1 MKRFFSSLIV
11 LFALTA
17 VLPACAQLQFGAE
30 LAKQGKRTAA
40 GGIYKVGN
48 PYKIAGEWYYP
59 RENTK
64 YDNIGIAS
72 WYGPKFQGRRTANGE
87 IFDMNLLT
95 AAHPTLPM
103 PVMVQVTNLENG
115 RSMKLRVNDRG
126 PFKKNR
132 EIDLSRR
139 AAEILGFKDKGTAR
153 VRVKYLHRAPL
164 YNQRGQLIS
173 GDERDSFV
181 FDKPYTPTRD
191 RYVSA
196 APITEVETKSLDGQ
210 DLPSKKSVLPKQKYY
225 VQLGVFSRK
234 DSAEALRQKLGQ
246 IGQVEVS
253 ELTSGGRQLYRVRVG
268 PVNSRV
274 DANILVDDVLD
285 NGHQDAFILEE

>member
-1 MKRFFSSLIV
+1 MMRFFSSLNV

-40 GGIYKVGN
+40 GGIYKVGK

-173 GDERDSFV
+173 GDESDSFV

>member
-11 LFALTA
+11 LLALTA

-40 GGIYKVGN
+40 GGIYKVGK

-173 GDERDSFV
+173 GDESDSFV

-196 APITEVETKSLDGQ
+196 APITGVETKSLDGQ

>member
-1 MKRFFSSLIV
+1 MMRFFSSLIV
-11 LFALTA
+11 LFAVTA

-40 GGIYKVGN
+40 GGIYKVGK

-173 GDERDSFV
+173 GDESDSFV

-234 DSAEALRQKLGQ
+234 DSAEALRHKLGQ

>member
-1 MKRFFSSLIV
+1 
-11 LFALTA
+11 
-17 VLPACAQLQFGAE
+17 
-30 LAKQGKRTAA
+30 
-40 GGIYKVGN
+40 
-48 PYKIAGEWYYP
+48 
-59 RENTK
+59 
-64 YDNIGIAS
+64 
-72 WYGPKFQGRRTANGE
+72 
-87 IFDMNLLT
+87 
-95 AAHPTLPM
+95 
-103 PVMVQVTNLENG
+103 
-115 RSMKLRVNDRG
+115 
-126 PFKKNR
+126 NR

-173 GDERDSFV
+173 GDESDSYV

-196 APITEVETKSLDGQ
+196 APITDVETKSLDGQ
-210 DLPSKKSVLPKQKYY
+210 ELPSKKSVLPKQKYY

>member
-11 LFALTA
+11 LLALTA

-40 GGIYKVGN
+40 GGIYKVGK

-173 GDERDSFV
+173 GDESDSFV

-274 DANILVDDVLD
+274 DANVLVDDVLD

>member
-1 MKRFFSSLIV
+1 MMRFFSSLIV

-40 GGIYKVGN
+40 GGIYKVGK

-72 WYGPKFQGRRTANGE
+72 WYGTKFQGRRTANGE

-210 DLPSKKSVLPKQKYY
+210 DLPSKKPVLPKQKYY

>member
-1 MKRFFSSLIV
+1 MMRFFTSLSV
-11 LFALTA
+11 LFVLSA

-40 GGIYKVGN
+40 GGVWKVGK

-64 YDNIGIAS
+64 YDNIGTAS

-173 GDERDSFV
+173 GNESDSFV

-196 APITEVETKSLDGQ
+196 APIAEVETKSLDGQ
-210 DLPSKKSVLPKQKYY
+210 NLPSKQSILPKQKYY
-225 VQLGVFSRK
+225 VQLGVFSQK
-234 DSAEALRQKLGQ
+234 DSAEALRQKLSQ

-253 ELTSGGRQLYRVRVG
+253 ELTSGDRQLYRVRVG

>member
-1 MKRFFSSLIV
+1 MKQFFSSLIV

-40 GGIYKVGN
+40 GGIYKVGK

-139 AAEILGFKDKGTAR
+139 AAEILGFKNKGTAR

-173 GDERDSFV
+173 GDESDSYV
-181 FDKPYTPTRD
+181 FDKPYTPSRD

-196 APITEVETKSLDGQ
+196 APITDVETKSLDGQ
-210 DLPSKKSVLPKQKYY
+210 DLPPKKSVLPKQKYY

-234 DSAEALRQKLGQ
+234 DSAEALRQKLRQ

-253 ELTSGGRQLYRVRVG
+253 ELTSGGRHLYRVRVG
-268 PVNSRV
+268 PVDSRV

>member
-1 MKRFFSSLIV
+1 MMRFFSSLIV

-173 GDERDSFV
+173 GDESDSFV

-225 VQLGVFSRK
+225 VQLGVFSRR
-234 DSAEALRQKLGQ
+234 DSAEALRQKLLQ

-253 ELTSGGRQLYRVRVG
+253 ELISGGRQLYRVRVG

>member
-1 MKRFFSSLIV
+1 MMRFFSSLIV
-11 LFALTA
+11 LFAVTA

-40 GGIYKVGN
+40 GGIYKVGK

-173 GDERDSFV
+173 GDESDSFV

-246 IGQVEVS
+246 IGQIEVS

-285 NGHQDAFILEE
+285 NGHQDAFILEK

>member
-1 MKRFFSSLIV
+1 MMRFFSSLIV

-173 GDERDSFV
+173 GDESDSFV

-210 DLPSKKSVLPKQKYY
+210 NLPSKKSVLPKQKYY

>member
-11 LFALTA
+11 LLALTA

-40 GGIYKVGN
+40 GGIYKVGK

-173 GDERDSFV
+173 GDESDSFV

-196 APITEVETKSLDGQ
+196 APITDVETKSLDGQ

>member
-1 MKRFFSSLIV
+1 MRFFSSLIV

-40 GGIYKVGN
+40 GGIYKVGK

-173 GDERDSFV
+173 GDESDSFV

-225 VQLGVFSRK
+225 VQLGVFSRR
-234 DSAEALRQKLGQ
+234 DSAEALRQKLLQ

-253 ELTSGGRQLYRVRVG
+253 ELISGGRQLYRVRVG

>member
-1 MKRFFSSLIV
+1 MMRFFSSLIV

-40 GGIYKVGN
+40 GGIYKVGK

-173 GDERDSFV
+173 GDESDSFV

-210 DLPSKKSVLPKQKYY
+210 DLQSKKSVLPKQKYY

-274 DANILVDDVLD
+274 DANILVDDVFD

>member
-1 MKRFFSSLIV
+1 MMRFFSSLIV

-59 RENTK
+59 RENKK

-173 GDERDSFV
+173 GDESDSFV

>member
-40 GGIYKVGN
+40 GGIYKVGK

-173 GDERDSFV
+173 GDESDSFV

-196 APITEVETKSLDGQ
+196 APITDVETKSLDGQ
-210 DLPSKKSVLPKQKYY
+210 ELPSKKSVLPKQKYY

>member
-1 MKRFFSSLIV
+1 MMRFFTSLSV
-11 LFALTA
+11 LFVLTA

-40 GGIYKVGN
+40 GGIYKVGK

-64 YDNIGIAS
+64 SDNIGTAS

-173 GDERDSFV
+173 GNESDSFV

-196 APITEVETKSLDGQ
+196 APIAQVETKSLDGQ
-210 DLPSKKSVLPKQKYY
+210 NLPSKQSILPKQKYY

-234 DSAEALRQKLGQ
+234 ESAEALRQKLGQ

-253 ELTSGGRQLYRVRVG
+253 ELTSGDRQLFRVRVG

>member
-1 MKRFFSSLIV
+1 MMRFFSSLIV

-40 GGIYKVGN
+40 GGIYKVGK

-173 GDERDSFV
+173 GDESDSFV

-253 ELTSGGRQLYRVRVG
+253 ELISGGRQLYRVRVG

>member
-1 MKRFFSSLIV
+1 MMRFFSSLIV

-40 GGIYKVGN
+40 GGIYKVGK

-153 VRVKYLHRAPL
+153 VRVKYLHRAPM

-173 GDERDSFV
+173 GDESDSFV

-210 DLPSKKSVLPKQKYY
+210 NLPSKKSVLPKQKYY

>member
-1 MKRFFSSLIV
+1 MMRFFSSLIV

-173 GDERDSFV
+173 GDESDSFV

>member
-40 GGIYKVGN
+40 GGIYKVGK

-173 GDERDSFV
+173 GDESDRFV

-196 APITEVETKSLDGQ
+196 APITDVETKSLDGQ

-268 PVNSRV
+268 PVNSRI

>member
-1 MKRFFSSLIV
+1 MMRFFSNLIV
-11 LFALTA
+11 FFALVA

-40 GGIYKVGN
+40 GGIYKVGK

-173 GDERDSFV
+173 GDESDSFV

-196 APITEVETKSLDGQ
+196 APITDVETKSLDGQ

>member
-1 MKRFFSSLIV
+1 MKRIFSSLIV
-11 LFALTA
+11 LLALTA

-40 GGIYKVGN
+40 GGIYKVGK

-173 GDERDSFV
+173 GDESDSFV

>member
-11 LFALTA
+11 LLALTA

-40 GGIYKVGN
+40 GGIYKVGK

-173 GDERDSFV
+173 GDESYSFV

>member
-1 MKRFFSSLIV
+1 
-11 LFALTA
+11 
-17 VLPACAQLQFGAE
+17 
-30 LAKQGKRTAA
+30 
-40 GGIYKVGN
+40 
-48 PYKIAGEWYYP
+48 
-59 RENTK
+59 
-64 YDNIGIAS
+64 
-72 WYGPKFQGRRTANGE
+72 
-87 IFDMNLLT
+87 
-95 AAHPTLPM
+95 
-103 PVMVQVTNLENG
+103 
-115 RSMKLRVNDRG
+115 MKLRVNDRG

-173 GDERDSFV
+173 GNESDSFV

-196 APITEVETKSLDGQ
+196 APIAEVETKSLDGQ
-210 DLPSKKSVLPKQKYY
+210 NLPSKQPILPKQKYY

-234 DSAEALRQKLGQ
+234 ESAEALRQKLGQ

-253 ELTSGGRQLYRVRVG
+253 ELTSGDRQLFRVRVG

>member
-1 MKRFFSSLIV
+1 MMRFFSSLIV
-11 LFALTA
+11 LFAVTA

-40 GGIYKVGN
+40 GGIYKVGK

-173 GDERDSFV
+173 GDESDSFV

-253 ELTSGGRQLYRVRVG
+253 ELTSGGRQVYRVRVG

>member
-1 MKRFFSSLIV
+1 MRFFTSLSV
-11 LFALTA
+11 LFVLSA

-40 GGIYKVGN
+40 GGVWKVGK

-64 YDNIGIAS
+64 YDNIGTAS

-173 GDERDSFV
+173 GNESDSFV

-196 APITEVETKSLDGQ
+196 APIAEVETKSLDGQ
-210 DLPSKKSVLPKQKYY
+210 NLPSKQSILPKQKYY
-225 VQLGVFSRK
+225 VQLGVFSQK
-234 DSAEALRQKLGQ
+234 GSAEALRQKLSQ

>member
-1 MKRFFSSLIV
+1 MMRFFSSLIV

-40 GGIYKVGN
+40 GGIYKVGK

-59 RENTK
+59 RENTR

-173 GDERDSFV
+173 GDESDSFV

-234 DSAEALRQKLGQ
+234 DSAEALRLKLGQ

-274 DANILVDDVLD
+274 DANILVDDILD
-285 NGHQDAFILEE
+285 YGHQDAFILEE

>member
-1 MKRFFSSLIV
+1 MMRFFSSLNV

-40 GGIYKVGN
+40 GGIYKVGK

-173 GDERDSFV
+173 GDESYSFV

-196 APITEVETKSLDGQ
+196 APITDVETKSLDGQ

>member
-1 MKRFFSSLIV
+1 MMRFFTSLSV
-11 LFALTA
+11 LFVLTA

-40 GGIYKVGN
+40 GGIYKVGK

-64 YDNIGIAS
+64 YDNIGTAS

-173 GDERDSFV
+173 GNESDSFV

-196 APITEVETKSLDGQ
+196 APVAQVETKSLDGQ
-210 DLPSKKSVLPKQKYY
+210 NLPSKLSVLPKQKYY
-225 VQLGVFSRK
+225 VQLGVFSRRN
-234 DSAEALRQKLGQ
+234 SAEALRNKLGQ

>member
-1 MKRFFSSLIV
+1 MRFFSSLIV
-11 LFALTA
+11 LFAVTA

-40 GGIYKVGN
+40 GGIYKVGK

-173 GDERDSFV
+173 GDESDSFV

-234 DSAEALRQKLGQ
+234 ESAEALRQKLGQ

>member
-1 MKRFFSSLIV
+1 
-11 LFALTA
+11 
-17 VLPACAQLQFGAE
+17 LQFGAE

-40 GGIYKVGN
+40 GGIYKVGK

-64 YDNIGIAS
+64 YDNIGTAS

-173 GDERDSFV
+173 GNESDSFV

-196 APITEVETKSLDGQ
+196 APIAQVETKSLDGQ
-210 DLPSKKSVLPKQKYY
+210 NLPSKQSILPKQKYY

-234 DSAEALRQKLGQ
+234 ESAEALRQKLGQ

-253 ELTSGGRQLYRVRVG
+253 ELTSGDRQLFRVRVG

>member
-1 MKRFFSSLIV
+1 MMRFFTSLSV
-11 LFALTA
+11 LFVLTA

-40 GGIYKVGN
+40 SGIYKVGK

-64 YDNIGIAS
+64 YDNIGTAS

-103 PVMVQVTNLENG
+103 PVIVQVTNLENG

-153 VRVKYLHRAPL
+153 VRVKYLRRAPL

-173 GDERDSFV
+173 GNESDSFV

-196 APITEVETKSLDGQ
+196 APIPQVETKSLDGQ
-210 DLPSKKSVLPKQKYY
+210 KLPSKQSILPKQKYY
-225 VQLGVFSRK
+225 VQVGVFSRK
-234 DSAEALRQKLGQ
+234 DSAEVLRQKLGQ

-253 ELTSGGRQLYRVRVG
+253 ELKSGDRQLYRVRVG

>member
-1 MKRFFSSLIV
+1 MMQFFTSLSV
-11 LFALTA
+11 LFVLTA
-17 VLPACAQLQFGAE
+17 VLPACAQFQFGAE

-40 GGIYKVGN
+40 GGIYKVGK

-64 YDNIGIAS
+64 YDNIGTAS

-173 GDERDSFV
+173 GNESDSFV

-196 APITEVETKSLDGQ
+196 APIAQVETKSLDGQ
-210 DLPSKKSVLPKQKYY
+210 NLPSKQSILPKQKYY

-234 DSAEALRQKLGQ
+234 ESAEALRQKLGQ

-253 ELTSGGRQLYRVRVG
+253 ELTSGDRQLFRVRVG

>member
-1 MKRFFSSLIV
+1 MKQFFSSLIV

-40 GGIYKVGN
+40 GGIYKVGK

-139 AAEILGFKDKGTAR
+139 AAEILGFKNKGTAR

-173 GDERDSFV
+173 GDESDSFV

-196 APITEVETKSLDGQ
+196 APITDVETKSLDGQ
-210 DLPSKKSVLPKQKYY
+210 DLPPKKSVLPKQKYY

-234 DSAEALRQKLGQ
+234 ESAEALRQKLGQ

>member
-1 MKRFFSSLIV
+1 MMQFFTSLSV
-11 LFALTA
+11 LFVLTA

-40 GGIYKVGN
+40 GGIYKVGK

-64 YDNIGIAS
+64 YDNIGTAS

-173 GDERDSFV
+173 GNESDSFV

-196 APITEVETKSLDGQ
+196 APIAQVETKSLDGQ
-210 DLPSKKSVLPKQKYY
+210 NLPSKQSILPKQKYY

-234 DSAEALRQKLGQ
+234 ESAEALRQKLGQ

-253 ELTSGGRQLYRVRVG
+253 ELTSGDRQLFRVRVG

>member
-1 MKRFFSSLIV
+1 MRFFSSLIV

-40 GGIYKVGN
+40 GGIYKVGK

-164 YNQRGQLIS
+164 YNRRGQLIS
-173 GDERDSFV
+173 GDESDSFV

-225 VQLGVFSRK
+225 VQLGVFSRR
-234 DSAEALRQKLGQ
+234 DSAEALRQKLLQ

-253 ELTSGGRQLYRVRVG
+253 ELIFGGRQLYRVRVG

-274 DANILVDDVLD
+274 DANILVDDVLN

>member
-1 MKRFFSSLIV
+1 MMRFFSSLIV

-173 GDERDSFV
+173 GDESDSFV

-210 DLPSKKSVLPKQKYY
+210 NLPSKKSVLPKQKYY

-274 DANILVDDVLD
+274 DANILVDDILD
-285 NGHQDAFILEE
+285 YGHQDAFILEE